1 VPVLL
6 VITARPEFQ
15 QAWGGQQHMTM
26 LTLNRLAERAG
37 AAPAGIP
44 AISANVSSSPAES
57 QRLCEYRIAKR

>member
-1 VPVLL
+1 
-6 VITARPEFQ
+6 
-15 QAWGGQQHMTM
+15 MTM